1 MPKPEKPL
9 DILAS
14 VDGQQRDCAHWLYQS
29 HPVSLQVDAN
39 KVACVNHG
47 PLTYQ

>member
-1 MPKPEKPL
+1 MSNS
-9 DILAS
+9 AT
-14 VDGQQRDCAHWLYQS
+14 AHIALYQS